1 MVLVLIVPTPPMG
14 LTLIVPTVLTPTPH
28 MELTPITHIAHVTS
42 LPSVKLMLRLTQ
54 LLSTT
59 PSHTPTAM
67 LPLLLALLSARSPPT
82 TLLLLLLP
90 LSRQYLS
97 APTKLLLHL
106 LPLLLRLLPT
116 PSPHITVLL
125 PLSLP
130 MPLLFSVLLPLLP
143 LTKSPTTTTQH
154 NTLLNPSA
162 PLAQSTLQR
171 TDLFSMLSSV
181 RLRLTL
187 PLFTAMS

>member
-1 MVLVLIVPTPPMG
+1 
-14 LTLIVPTVLTPTPH
+14 
-28 MELTPITHIAHVTS
+28 
-42 LPSVKLMLRLTQ
+42 
-54 LLSTT
+54 
-59 PSHTPTAM
+59 M

-90 LSRQYLS
+90 SSRQYLS

-106 LPLLLRLLPT
+106 PSLLLRLLPT

-130 MPLLFSVLLPLLP
+130 MPLLFSVLLPL
-143 LTKSPTTTTQH
+143 TKSPTTTTQH
-154 NTLLNPSA
+154 NTLLNPSV
-162 PLAQSTLQR
+162 PLAQSTLPR
-171 TDLFSMLSSV
+171 TDLSSMLSSV

-187 PLFTAMS
+187 PLFTVMS

>member
-1 MVLVLIVPTPPMG
+1 MLILDTRSMVLVLIVPTPPMG

-67 LPLLLALLSARSPPT
+67 LPLLLALPSAQSPPT
-82 TLLLLLLP
+82 T
-90 LSRQYLS
+90 
-97 APTKLLLHL
+97 
-106 LPLLLRLLPT
+106 LLPT